1 MPVIICLCGKKGHGK
16 STAAVLLQEYG
27 FVEICF
33 ADCLRNVVRDIFGF
47 SDAQLHNPELKETV
61 DDYWQITPRETLQV
75 VGDLLRK
82 NLPEQFPQLQDLLVR
97 VLIKKLQ
104 SLPHQRIVV
113 SDCRFPNEWE
123 AMRKCGAHIVRI
135 VRPNYVGDPKFA
147 QHISETA
154 LDDLDKYQA
163 DTILLNDKTQA
174 QFLEQVH
181 TFIAKLT
188 SVMTKP

>member
-1 MPVIICLCGKKGHGK
+1 MPVIVALCGKKGHGK
-16 STAAVLLQEYG
+16 STAAVLMQEYG

-33 ADCLRNVVRDIFGF
+33 ADCLKNVVKDIFGF
-47 SDAQLHNPELKETV
+47 SDAQLHHPELKENV
-61 DDYWQITPRETLQV
+61 DDYWQITPRETLQA

-123 AMRKCGAHIVRI
+123 AMQKCGAHIVRI
-135 VRPNYVGDPKFA
+135 IRPGYVGDPKFA

-154 LDDLDKYQA
+154 LDNVNKYQA
-163 DTILLNDKTQA
+163 DTIIVNDKTQA
-174 QFLEQVH
+174 HFLRQVES
-181 TFIAKLT
+181 FIFTLLK
-188 SVMTKP
+188 V

>member
-1 MPVIICLCGKKGHGK
+1 M
-16 STAAVLLQEYG
+16 
-27 FVEICF
+27 
-33 ADCLRNVVRDIFGF
+33 
-47 SDAQLHNPELKETV
+47 
-61 DDYWQITPRETLQV
+61 

-135 VRPNYVGDPKFA
+135 VRPGYVGDPKFA

-181 TFIAKLT
+181 TFIAKL
-188 SVMTKP
+188 KPLVIK